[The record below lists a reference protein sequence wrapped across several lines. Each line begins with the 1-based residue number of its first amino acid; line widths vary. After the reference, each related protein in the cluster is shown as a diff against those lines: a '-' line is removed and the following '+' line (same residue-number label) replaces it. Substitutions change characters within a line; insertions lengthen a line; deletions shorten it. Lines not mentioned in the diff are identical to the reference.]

1 MESVKRRMKD
11 AVRLTI
17 FVIVSLEQALTCEG
31 MKMIDKKNIKID
43 RHDFEEFKK
52 LLETHEDWLM
62 SRILYYAI
70 KQGYSAYASTLKEA
84 WRLSI
89 SGLTESILDGATQYS
104 NLIELKPEENFQ
116 NDPIASFGVIE
127 AQRHRERGVSLSMF
141 LGLMKYYRQTYIDLI
156 ETHSPTPLETIYK
169 PFVHRVFDRI
179 EIAFCVEWSNS
190 QGDNAVQELQINNRI
205 MTNEKNKYL
214 TIFESIPNPVI
225 ILNRDK
231 KIDNMNFEAVK
242 LLRKNPAPGS
252 QYYVLS
258 NDRHRMK
265 NDDIMTPPFLRGIV
279 LSDLLPWLEESID
292 DYISK
297 SLESK
302 VFEKRIEWNG
312 NPMFFRVKMA
322 KSLDVSGQFDGII
335 IILEEI
341 TSLKNALIE
350 VKTLKGLLPICSHCK
365 KIRDDE
371 GYWQL
376 MEKYITQ
383 RSDAEF
389 SHSICPD
396 CAKEYYS
403 DLDLF

>member
-1 MESVKRRMKD
+1 
-11 AVRLTI
+11 
-17 FVIVSLEQALTCEG
+17 
-31 MKMIDKKNIKID
+31 MIDKKNIKID

-52 LLETHEDWLM
+52 LLETNEDWLM

-70 KQGYSAYASTLKEA
+70 EQGYSTYTSTLKEA

-89 SGLTESILDGATQYS
+89 TGLTESILDGGHQYS

-116 NDPIASFGVIE
+116 NDPIAFFGMIE
-127 AQRHRERGVSLSMF
+127 AQRHRERGVSLGMF

-156 ETHSPTPLETIYK
+156 ETQPSNSQLKIVYK

-179 EIAFCVEWSNS
+179 EIAFCMKWSNL
-190 QGDNAVQELQINNRI
+190 QGDNVVQELQNNNRI

-225 ILNRDK
+225 ILNQEK

-242 LLRKNPAPGS
+242 LLKKNPAPGS
-252 QYYVLS
+252 QYYFLS
-258 NDRHRMK
+258 NNRHGME
-265 NDDIMTPPFLRGIV
+265 NDSSMPHPLRGIL
-279 LSDLLPWLEESID
+279 LSDLLPWLEEFID

-297 SLESK
+297 SLESM

-312 NPMFFRVKMA
+312 QPMTFRTKIA
-322 KSLDVSGQFDGII
+322 KSLDVSGKFDGII
-335 IILEEI
+335 IILEDI

-376 MEKYITQ
+376 MERYITQ

-389 SHSICPD
+389 SHGICPD
-396 CAKEYYS
+396 CAQKYYPDF
-403 DLDLF
+403 DLYDDSEPF